1 MYAGALVP
9 WYPGIVTRRHNHGHS
24 KASPLEDERCH
35 AAGALEAP
43 GAHTGDLSE
52 VSLPDAR
59 PSRLPHV
66 RDLRGSRGH
75 QDRGTGNEVIGNVPT
90 WWCGGESVRI
100 AVDAIGGGHA
110 PDVVVAG
117 AGTAGND
124 LGGAGGL
131 GRSHTRAGKGRGA
144 GRAV

>member
-1 MYAGALVP
+1 MYTGALVP
-9 WYPGIVTRRHNHGHS
+9 WYPGIVIRRHNHGHS

-59 PSRLPHV
+59 PSRLPYV

-75 QDRGTGNEVIGNVPT
+75 QDRGTGNEVIGVEALKTLKRKIQGRLAFLHFNVPT
-90 WWCGGESVRI
+90 LQRGGV
-100 AVDAIGGGHA
+100 AVKPRGSHPPARGGTT
-110 PDVVVAG
+110 PRP
-117 AGTAGND
+117 
-124 LGGAGGL
+124 L
-131 GRSHTRAGKGRGA
+131 
-144 GRAV
+144 